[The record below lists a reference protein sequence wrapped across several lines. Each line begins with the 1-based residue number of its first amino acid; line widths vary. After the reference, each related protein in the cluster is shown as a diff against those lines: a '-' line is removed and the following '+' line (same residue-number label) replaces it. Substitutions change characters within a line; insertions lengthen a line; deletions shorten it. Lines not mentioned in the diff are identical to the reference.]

1 MRDYKNVRYV
11 EPVPLEVKLVHG
23 GAFVAVML
31 AIVIGAC
38 L

>member
-1 MRDYKNVRYV
+1 MQDYKNTRYV

-23 GAFVAVML
+23 AAFIAVLL
-31 AIVIGAC
+31 ALIIGAC

>member
-1 MRDYKNVRYV
+1 MKDFKNTRYV
-11 EPVPLEVKLVHG
+11 EPVPIEVKIVHG

-31 AIVIGAC
+31 ALVVGAC